1 MSSPMPNPA
10 TAARLPYRGEP
21 GEARRRRP
29 GAPPLPRF
37 LRPVSNFGYGLLQG
51 LSLSARWLFSFFLR
65 EPLFRG
71 RCVSAGKGFQ
81 VWKMPYVSGA
91 TRIHVGD
98 NVRILGKIGI
108 FSGRIFDDPTL
119 ILGNRVA
126 IADDVVFLVN
136 KEVILEDDVSVASG
150 ARFMDT
156 DAHPRDTAERIADLP
171 PRPEEVKPVR
181 IRHHARIGQ
190 GSFIMKGV
198 TVGEGAIIG
207 VNSVVV
213 SDVPAYCVA
222 MGNPARVVARNVT
235 SPSAQDPLPPA

>member
-1 MSSPMPNPA
+1 MSSLPKPGEA
-10 TAARLPYRGEP
+10 LPYRGEP
-21 GEARRRRP
+21 GYARGRHP
-29 GAPPLPRF
+29 SALPLPRF
-37 LRPVSNFGYGLLQG
+37 LRPVSNFGYYVLQG
-51 LSLSARWLFSFFLR
+51 LSLSARWLFSYFVR

-71 RCVSAGKGFQ
+71 RCITAGKGFR
-81 VWKMPYVSGA
+81 VSKMPYVSGA
-91 TRIHVGD
+91 TRIHIG
-98 NVRILGKIGI
+98 NQVRILGKIGI

-119 ILGNRVA
+119 IVGNRVI

-136 KEVILEDDVSVASG
+136 KEVVLEDDVTVASG

-156 DAHPRDTAERIADLP
+156 DAHPRDTMERIADLP

-181 IRHHARIGQ
+181 IKHHARIGQ

-213 SDVPAYCVA
+213 SDIPAYSLA
-222 MGNPARVVARNVT
+222 MGNPARVVAKKVIQPQST
-235 SPSAQDPLPPA
+235 

>member
-1 MSSPMPNPA
+1 MPNPGA
-10 TAARLPYRGEP
+10 VPALPYRGEP
-21 GEARRRRP
+21 GDARRRRP
-29 GAPPLPRF
+29 GALTLPRF
-37 LRPVSNFGYGLLQG
+37 LRPFLNFGYDLLRG
-51 LSLSARWLFSFFLR
+51 LSLSVRWLFSFFIR

-71 RCVSAGKGFQ
+71 RCVSAGKGLQ

-91 TRIHVGD
+91 TRIHIGD

-119 ILGNRVA
+119 ILGNRVT

-136 KEVILEDDVSVASG
+136 KEVVLEDDVSVATG

-213 SDVPAYCVA
+213 SDIPPYCLA
-222 MGNPARVVARNVT
+222 MGNPARVVAKNVT
-235 SPSAQDPLPPA
+235 QPAST

>member
-1 MSSPMPNPA
+1 MSAQPKPHPVQPLA
-10 TAARLPYRGEP
+10 YRGEP
-21 GEARRRRP
+21 GSARRRRP
-29 GAPPLPRF
+29 GALPLPGF
-37 LRPVSNFGYGLLQG
+37 LRPFLNFGYDILQG
-51 LSLSARWLFSFFLR
+51 LSFSAGWLFSFFLR
-65 EPLFRG
+65 EPFFRG

-81 VWKMPYVSGA
+81 VWKMPYVNGA
-91 TRIHVGD
+91 TRIHIGD
-98 NVRILGKIGI
+98 HVRILGKIGI

-119 ILGNRVA
+119 ILGNRVT

-136 KEVILEDDVSVASG
+136 KEVVLEDDVTVASG

-181 IRHHARIGQ
+181 IKHHARIGQ

-198 TVGEGAIIG
+198 TVGEGAIVG

-213 SDVPAYCVA
+213 SDIPPYCLV
-222 MGNPARVVARNVT
+222 MGNPARVVAKDVNQPT
-235 SPSAQDPLPPA
+235 SN